1 MIVNHYPGKLFLMG
15 EYAIMESD
23 QPAIIAAVNRTIEAS
38 IESSE
43 TYYFESKY
51 GILRGEALFDNH
63 HPMKQ
68 VDAAVKIAHQ
78 YLDMKEITRQVF
90 SLKLKSNLEEDNIK
104 FGFGSSGVV
113 IVAVIDSILRF
124 HNISPSKLE
133 LFKLAVIA
141 QHETDDVSS
150 GGDIA
155 TCVYGGV
162 IKYERYDTGWLKNN
176 LSLHNV
182 ESDWPKLK
190 IESLNFDAYEL
201 AVGWTQKQN
210 ITKSFTDSVRQ
221 QSIVDKQYYENFLEE
236 AKRATLSFEEALKK
250 ENYDLM
256 KKECETYRNIMK
268 KLGKWAAIDIETE
281 SLGLLINDAIDV
293 GFASKISGSG
303 GGDCGIA
310 IIKKENP
317 EKMPYLKKKWSKHG
331 ILYLDIK
338 VSD

>member
-1 MIVNHYPGKLFLMG
+1 MIANHYPGKLFLMG

-23 QPAIIAAVNRTIEAS
+23 QPAIIAAVNRTIEAV

-43 TYYFESKY
+43 VYYFESKY
-51 GILRGEALFDNH
+51 GILRGEALFENNH
-63 HPMKQ
+63 SMKQ
-68 VDAAVKIAHQ
+68 VHAAIKIAHQ
-78 YLDMKEITRQVF
+78 YLDLKEITRLTF
-90 SLKLKSNLEEDNIK
+90 ALKLKSNLEEDNIK

-124 HNISPSKLE
+124 HNISATKLE

-141 QHETDDVSS
+141 QYETDDVSS

-155 TCVYGGV
+155 ACVYGGV
-162 IKYERYDTGWLKNN
+162 IKYERYDTEWLKDN
-176 LSLHNV
+176 LCLQNI
-182 ESDWPKLK
+182 EFEWPKLK

-201 AVGWTQKQN
+201 VVGWTQKQN
-210 ITKSFTDSVRQ
+210 KTKSFTDSVIQR
-221 QSIVDKQYYENFLEE
+221 SIVDKQYYEKFLEE
-236 AKRATLSFEEALKK
+236 AKRTTLSFEEALKK

-256 KKECETYRNIMK
+256 KTECETYRNIMK
-268 KLGKWAAIDIETE
+268 KLGNWAEIDIETV
-281 SLGLLINDAIDV
+281 SLSLLINDAREV

-310 IIKKENP
+310 IIKKENSK
-317 EKMPYLKKKWSKHG
+317 KMPYLKKKWSKHG